1 MQALEK
7 KVKGFSLLELLV
19 VIAII
24 GVMSGLGYP
33 GISKW
38 VKERQFRQDVE
49 RLQAIIKNTHVQ
61 TERGTFAYV
70 QVLFDNSGEN
80 LVVTSKGMKMDT
92 LATKINN
99 GDDPWNATPAQR
111 CNIIDTDYWDT
122 DTADDGDDIKSLVY
136 SITLEYVTT
145 TFDDTSAVCFSRSGK
160 YYEASESLSMDI
172 ETGRPYNYIY
182 VCRKDDDVDLCP
194 ADYGTG
200 ASLDEDQNPND
211 TEVKYLNVIQWS
223 RYGNFSLIKWS
234 GSEWFQ
240 T

>member
-38 VKERQFRQDVE
+38 VKERQFRQDTE

-111 CNIIDTDYWDT
+111 CNI
-122 DTADDGDDIKSLVY
+122 L
-136 SITLEYVTT
+136 TLII
-145 TFDDTSAVCFSRSGK
+145 G
-160 YYEASESLSMDI
+160 
-172 ETGRPYNYIY
+172 
-182 VCRKDDDVDLCP
+182 
-194 ADYGTG
+194 
-200 ASLDEDQNPND
+200 
-211 TEVKYLNVIQWS
+211 IQI
-223 RYGNFSLIKWS
+223 LQMMVMI
-234 GSEWFQ
+234 
-240 T
+240 

>member
-80 LVVTSKGMKMDT
+80 LVVT
-92 LATKINN
+92 AT
-99 GDDPWNATPAQR
+99 
-111 CNIIDTDYWDT
+111 
-122 DTADDGDDIKSLVY
+122 
-136 SITLEYVTT
+136 
-145 TFDDTSAVCFSRSGK
+145 
-160 YYEASESLSMDI
+160 
-172 ETGRPYNYIY
+172 RP
-182 VCRKDDDVDLCP
+182 L
-194 ADYGTG
+194 
-200 ASLDEDQNPND
+200 Q
-211 TEVKYLNVIQWS
+211 
-223 RYGNFSLIKWS
+223 
-234 GSEWFQ
+234 
-240 T
+240 